1 MRVTQFTLYNNFLVN
16 HQKDLNDLTK
26 IQTQISTGKKI
37 DKIYD
42 DPIVFTKYLQLN
54 EEINSFDQIKNSAN
68 FALNFSRETDT
79 TMNDMVKTLTSFK
92 TKLLQAANDTQDE
105 TSREAIVSDLKG
117 MLDHLKDLA
126 NTSIDGKYIFS
137 GSAFDKKPIN
147 DEFEYEGND
156 KYVKAFLGAG
166 VEREYNIPGSEVFF
180 GRDNDYKKHITL
192 NIPQYDKL
200 KANPEFVVRGNDGHL
215 YIDKTN
221 PTPYEETAGINE
233 PITADSEIRS
243 LTGVSD
249 IKNSDGS
256 YSAGESMFI
265 VKGRDSEGNTFSKAF
280 ALSNSDKVSD
290 LLDKIGTLYGNT
302 PDKKVVDVY
311 LNDSGEI
318 QIKDLKTGKL
328 DTNFWMAAVNAKDY
342 DSTLSIE
349 DNLKNIAKNGN
360 YFVEFQRS
368 DLNTIRDL
376 SEINATNT
384 FLDNRVFKFGAVFKS
399 DGRDAVA
406 TDTLDSVFGTKGVV
420 DGSDS
425 VDNADFVVLS
435 GTATDGSAVDDVAL
449 KIDNNTTMQDILNT
463 IKEKF
468 KADAKIENGEI
479 IVTDST
485 IAKNGTSQLKINI
498 KTVKDDNGDGVYE
511 KGTDT
516 TKIETIRRKD
526 TLNMDEIYFEKSA
539 NTLSSNTPQI
549 TRSSSY
555 YIKDGKKM
563 LKTMDEVYANENTL
577 LTDVMGDFDFPKTLN
592 IRYKDIKG
600 EFKTASITINENEI
614 TFSADGKTSHVYDAN
629 GNITPAFDTITTTS
643 ELDPV
648 TCQLCEKENLTK
660 GFTYK
665 QLSDV
670 VAMIVS
676 DNIPDDNATSYEE
689 SLKKAKEVI
698 DSGLDDKGRLYVKQK
713 NSATTDIE
721 FSMFDKSSSLSFES
735 NNAITIDSAEN
746 DFFGTLQKAIKAV
759 ENGKNFADGYSN
771 DPRNYGIQGALE
783 AIEHVMDRVRRSHA
797 KIGAVSNEFDMT
809 IQRVEMLKVNVQ
821 ELQSDNIDTD
831 IGEASMKLNS
841 IKTSYE
847 ALLASIA
854 KVNNLTLLNYL
865 R

>member
-1 MRVTQFTLYNNFLVN
+1 MRVSQFTLYNNFLVN

-26 IQTQISTGKKI
+26 IQTQIATGKKI

-42 DPIVFTKYLQLN
+42 DTVVYSKYLQLN
-54 EEINSFDQIKNSAN
+54 EEMNTFEQISTSASTALSFA
-68 FALNFSRETDT
+68 RETDT
-79 TMNDMVKTLTSFK
+79 TINDMINTLTSFK
-92 TKLLQAANDTQDE
+92 TKLLQAANDTQDN
-105 TSREAIVSDLKG
+105 TSREAVVSDLKG
-117 MLDHLKDLA
+117 MLNHLKDLA
-126 NTSIDGKYIFS
+126 NTSINGKYIFS

-147 DEFEYEGND
+147 DEYKYEGNN
-156 KYVKAFLGAG
+156 KHVKAFLGAG
-166 VEREYNIPGSEVFF
+166 VEREYNIPGNEIFF
-180 GRDNDYKKHITL
+180 GMDSDYKKHITL
-192 NIPQYDKL
+192 NIAQYDKL
-200 KANPEFVVRGNDGHL
+200 KANPEFVVKGDDGNL

-221 PTPYEETAGINE
+221 PTPYEDRAGINE
-233 PITADSEIRS
+233 SITADSEIRS

-249 IKNSDGS
+249 IKNANGS
-256 YSAGESMFI
+256 YSSGDSMFI
-265 VKGRDSEGNTFSKAF
+265 VKGKDSDGNTFSKAF
-280 ALSNSDKVSD
+280 SLSNSDKVSD

-302 PDKKVVDVY
+302 SDKKVVDVY
-311 LNDSGEI
+311 LNDLGQI

-342 DSTLSIE
+342 DSTLSVE

-399 DGRDAVA
+399 DGRNAISA
-406 TDTLDSVFGTKGVV
+406 DTLDRVFGTKGVV
-420 DGSDS
+420 DGSDD

-435 GTATDGSAVDDVAL
+435 GSATDGSLVDDVAL
-449 KIDNNTTMQDILNT
+449 KIDNNMTMQDILNT
-463 IKEKF
+463 IKDKF

-479 IVTDST
+479 IITDST
-485 IAKNGTSQLKINI
+485 IEKNGISKLEINI

-539 NTLSSNTPQI
+539 NTLISNTPQI

-577 LTDVMGDFDFPKTLN
+577 LTDVMGDFNFPKTLN

-600 EFKTASITINENEI
+600 EFKTATITIEEDEI
-614 TFSADGKTSHVYDAN
+614 TFSADGKNSRVYDAK

-648 TCQLCEKENLTK
+648 TCQLCEKENIQR

-676 DNIPDDNATSYEE
+676 GNMPDDNAASYEE

-698 DSGLDDKGRLYVKQK
+698 ESGLDDKGRFYIKEK
-713 NSATTDIE
+713 SATTKIE
-721 FSMFDKSSSLSFES
+721 FSMFDKSGSLSFES

-746 DFFGTLQKAIKAV
+746 DFFSTLKNAIAAV

-771 DPRNYGIQGALE
+771 NPRNYGIQGALE

-797 KIGAVSNEFDMT
+797 KIGALSNEFDIT

-821 ELQSDNIDTD
+821 KLQSDNIDTD